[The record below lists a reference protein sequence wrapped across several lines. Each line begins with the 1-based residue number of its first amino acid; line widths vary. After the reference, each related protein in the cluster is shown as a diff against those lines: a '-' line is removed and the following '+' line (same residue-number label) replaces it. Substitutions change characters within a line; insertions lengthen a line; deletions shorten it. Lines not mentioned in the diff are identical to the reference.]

1 MNDHTSNIPYARL
14 AAELATSVTEVPGVA
29 FLRPGL
35 TDRLRT
41 VLPRSAPHSAGTAA
55 GVRLTRPD
63 GEGPWHVEIHVV
75 ALRQARTVDVA
86 RGVRDA
92 VGHRLGVL
100 APGEPRP
107 RVTVT
112 VTGLL

>member
-1 MNDHTSNIPYARL
+1 MTEHTARMPQSAL
-14 AAELATSVTEVPGVA
+14 VEDVATAVTGVPGVA

-35 TDRLRT
+35 ADRLRT
-41 VLPRSAPHSAGTAA
+41 ALSRPAPHPA
-55 GVRLTRPD
+55 GVRMSRPD

-86 RGVRDA
+86 RAVRDA
-92 VGHRLGVL
+92 VGRRLGVL
-100 APGEPRP
+100 APAESPP

>member
-1 MNDHTSNIPYARL
+1 MTEHTARTPHSRL
-14 AAELATSVTEVPGVA
+14 VEELATAVTGVPGVA

-35 TDRLRT
+35 AGRLRT
-41 VLPRSAPHSAGTAA
+41 ALPRPA
-55 GVRLTRPD
+55 GVRMTRPD

-75 ALRQARTVDVA
+75 ALRQVRTVDVA
-86 RGVRDA
+86 RGVRDE
-92 VGHRLGVL
+92 VGRRLDVL
-100 APGEPRP
+100 APAESPP

>member
-1 MNDHTSNIPYARL
+1 MTEHTTKTPHSAL
-14 AAELATSVTEVPGVA
+14 AEELATAVTGVPGVA

-35 TDRLRT
+35 ADRLRT
-41 VLPRSAPHSAGTAA
+41 ALARPGPHPAGL
-55 GVRLTRPD
+55 RMTRPD
-63 GEGPWHVEIHVV
+63 GTGPWHIEIHVV
-75 ALRQARTVDVA
+75 ALRTARTVDVA
-86 RGVRDA
+86 RRVRDT

-100 APGEPRP
+100 APAEAPP